1 MRIKKSIIYTRTG
14 DKGATSLVGGTRVP
28 KSHVRLDVYGT
39 VDELSSYIGWLKC
52 EIKDEEHMEFLSYLQ
67 HKMFTIG
74 SYFATETEKMDPK
87 PPSVIHQSDIEKIEK
102 EIDRIDHQLPKIKQF
117 ILPGGNEASS
127 RAHICRTI
135 ARKVE
140 RYAYRLDEQFPVDE
154 NVLVFINRLSDYLF
168 VLARFESVS
177 TNEEIFWEQGKF

>member
-1 MRIKKSIIYTRTG
+1 MRIKKSIIYTKTG
-14 DKGATSLVGGTRVP
+14 DKGATSLVGGTRVS
-28 KSHVRLDVYGT
+28 KAHVRLDVYGT
-39 VDELSSYIGWLKC
+39 VDELNSYLGWLMC
-52 EIKDEEHMEFLSYLQ
+52 EIKEEDNKQFLLYIQ

-87 PPSVIHQSDIEKIEK
+87 PPSVIYLSDIEKIEK

-117 ILPGGNEASS
+117 ILPGGNESSS

-140 RYAYRLDEQFPVDE
+140 RYAYRLDVDFPVDE

-168 VLARFESVS
+168 VLARFESVKA
-177 TNEEIFWEQGKF
+177 NEEIFWEQGKF

>member
-1 MRIKKSIIYTRTG
+1 MRIKKSIIYTKTG
-14 DKGATSLVGGTRVP
+14 DKGTTSLVGGTRVH
-28 KSHVRLDVYGT
+28 KSHLRLDVYGT

-52 EIKDEEHMEFLSYLQ
+52 EIKDEDNQEFLSYLQ

-117 ILPGGNEASS
+117 ILPGGNEPSS

-140 RYAYRLDEQFPVDE
+140 RYAYRLDELIPVDE
-154 NVLVFINRLSDYLF
+154 SVLVFINRLSDYLF
-168 VLARFESVS
+168 VLARFESVC
-177 TNEEIFWEQGKF
+177 TNDEIFWEQGKF

>member
-1 MRIKKSIIYTRTG
+1 MRIKKSIIYTKTG
-14 DKGATSLVGGTRVP
+14 DKGATSLVGGTRVH

-52 EIKDEEHMEFLSYLQ
+52 EVKDDDNQEFLSYLQ

-117 ILPGGNEASS
+117 ILPGGNETSS

-140 RYAYRLDEQFPVDE
+140 RYAYKLDEQFPVDE
-154 NVLVFINRLSDYLF
+154 GVLVFINRLSDYLF

-177 TNEEIFWEQGKF
+177 TNDEIFWEQGKF